1 MNGTYSRFNLLD
13 YLTAQLT
20 SAAHKLLYVPSPV
33 CMVVLEEGE
42 ALILVVLLYT
52 IVSGWLLG
60 FWPAAW
66 SASAGQVP
74 LLYGNTT
81 PNPGAEKTQEC
92 KYVWNSRTQIRPE
105 PKNAII
111 PRPGNGDGP
120 KHVNCTLSPL

>member
-1 MNGTYSRFNLLD
+1 MNGTYSCFNLLD
-13 YLTAQLT
+13 YLAPQLT

-52 IVSGWLLG
+52 NVSGWLLW

-66 SASAGQVP
+66 SASTGQVP

-81 PNPGAEKTQEC
+81 PNPGA
-92 KYVWNSRTQIRPE
+92 
-105 PKNAII
+105 
-111 PRPGNGDGP
+111 
-120 KHVNCTLSPL
+120 